1 MIVKY
6 GFYSIMNYLDDFEDA
21 RINTRPDPVQF
32 PWYNENDVIDID
44 QTVRWNREEVARK
57 RQAYNDEKARLE
69 KLQEDKYK
77 EVNELVKNTVADHL
91 MDSIKHYTENDAI
104 DRAATIV
111 DFAYKNMIDMDEG
124 HEYFLNLVAV
134 LTDFNRRIEG
144 AV

>member
-6 GFYSIMNYLDDFEDA
+6 GFYSIMDYLDDFEDV
-21 RINTRPDPVQF
+21 RINTRPDPAQF

-44 QTVRWNREEVARK
+44 QTVRWNREEVTRK

-111 DFAYKNMIDMDEG
+111 DFAYKNMIDMNEG
-124 HEYFLNLVAV
+124 HEYFLNLVAA

-144 AV
+144 AI

>member
-21 RINTRPDPVQF
+21 RINTRPDPAQF

-44 QTVRWNREEVARK
+44 QTVRWNREEVTRK

-111 DFAYKNMIDMDEG
+111 DFAYKNMIDMNEG
-124 HEYFLNLVAV
+124 HEYFLNLVAA